1 MRRNMSLILA
11 ILRWLEKQSAGYHE
25 VPGTLPGYDDAER
38 VRYHV
43 ELAAEA
49 GYLQW
54 QGKGYPG
61 CYRLTWAGH
70 ERLAAGDEA

>member
-11 ILRWLEKQSAGYHE
+11 ILRWLEGQPAGYHE
-25 VPGTLPGYDDAER
+25 VPETLPGYDDAER

-49 GYLQW
+49 GYLQPKPA
-54 QGKGYPG
+54 KGWHQ
-61 CYRLTWAGH
+61 YRLTWAGH
-70 ERLAAGDEA
+70 DRLAAGDEA